1 LVFFD
6 KKSWSYHATIL
17 VIIPIAL
24 LLLLTGRLGV
34 QDMIFLSLL
43 GMMKGNLL
51 PKTLMT
57 GFLCLLVFV
66 PTAGWIKRSAIY
78 VLSIVLMDG
87 IRMDNVVERT
97 IMKSQVLQLI
107 IKLLIVAWMGFIS
120 YSIISDVY
128 HKWSNVWIE

>member
-1 LVFFD
+1 
-6 KKSWSYHATIL
+6 
-17 VIIPIAL
+17 
-24 LLLLTGRLGV
+24 
-34 QDMIFLSLL
+34 
-43 GMMKGNLL
+43 
-51 PKTLMT
+51 
-57 GFLCLLVFV
+57 V

>member
-1 LVFFD
+1 MELRLVFFD

-51 PKTLMT
+51 PKAIMT
-57 GFLCLLVFV
+57 
-66 PTAGWIKRSAIY
+66 
-78 VLSIVLMDG
+78 
-87 IRMDNVVERT
+87 
-97 IMKSQVLQLI
+97 
-107 IKLLIVAWMGFIS
+107 
-120 YSIISDVY
+120 
-128 HKWSNVWIE
+128 